1 MWFLYFCLGYFTYFM
16 SITIYKII
24 HYTSGHIDVDPKTEQ
39 CRVHLD
45 SADLSNRK
53 IKKVIL
59 NVNHD
64 QNISREEHTL

>member
-39 CRVHLD
+39 CRVHLN
-45 SADLSNRK
+45 SADLSNSN

-59 NVNHD
+59 KVNHNAD
-64 QNISREEHTL
+64 ISREEHTL